1 MLSWLWLLVIFLPL
15 IWLERLIHRR
25 LQGVWLLLFR
35 DPDMAMI
42 LYSIIMLPGV
52 ALHEF
57 SHWVMATIL
66 MTRTGRFS
74 IFPQRLPDGTLRL
87 GFVETQRTDIFR
99 EALIGAAPLIA
110 GTLVILAIS
119 FGPLNVALMSE
130 ALAMGDLG
138 GVIEGLVA
146 VTRVPDAWLWLY
158 LLFAVSNSMM
168 PSASDRRAWLPV
180 LAVLAVVL
188 AALAY
193 VDLFNV
199 FLNLTIGP
207 LDAVIRAL
215 ASAFTITVIL
225 DLFCVPPLLVLERGL
240 SRLTGLKV
248 EY

>member
-1 MLSWLWLLVIFLPL
+1 MLSWLWLLVILVPL
-15 IWLERLIHRR
+15 IVLERLIHRH

-57 SHWVMATIL
+57 SHWAMATIL

-87 GFVETQRTDIFR
+87 GFVETQKTDMFR

-110 GTLVILAIS
+110 GTLVIWAIS
-119 FGPLNVALMSE
+119 FGPLNVTPMSE
-130 ALAMGDLG
+130 ALAVGDLG
-138 GVIEGLVA
+138 GVLEGLLA

-158 LLFAVSNSMM
+158 LLFAVSNSML

-180 LAVLAVVL
+180 LAVVAIVVGVL
-188 AALAY
+188 VYAG
-193 VDLFNV
+193 FSNV
-199 FLNLTIGP
+199 LLNVATGP
-207 LDAVIRAL
+207 LDTAIRAL

-225 DLFCVPPLLVLERGL
+225 DVFCLPPLLILERGL

>member
-1 MLSWLWLLVIFLPL
+1 MLSWLWLLVILVPL
-15 IWLERLIHRR
+15 IVLERLIHRH

-57 SHWVMATIL
+57 SHWAMATIL

-87 GFVETQRTDIFR
+87 GFVETQRTDMFR
-99 EALIGAAPLIA
+99 EAVIGAAPLMV

-119 FGPLNVALMSE
+119 FGPLNVAAMSE
-130 ALAMGDLG
+130 ALAVGDLG
-138 GVIEGLVA
+138 GVLEGLVA
-146 VTRVPDAWLWLY
+146 VTQVPDAWLWLY
-158 LLFAVSNSMM
+158 LLFAVSNSML
-168 PSASDRRAWLPV
+168 PSTSDRRAWLPV
-180 LAVLAVVL
+180 LAVVAVVVG
-188 AALAY
+188 ALVYAG
-193 VDLFNV
+193 FSNV
-199 FLNLTIGP
+199 LLNVATGP
-207 LDAVIRAL
+207 LDAVIRSL
-215 ASAFTITVIL
+215 ASAFTITVVL
-225 DLFCVPPLLVLERGL
+225 DVFCLPPLLVLERGL

>member
-1 MLSWLWLLVIFLPL
+1 
-15 IWLERLIHRR
+15 
-25 LQGVWLLLFR
+25 
-35 DPDMAMI
+35 MAMI

-57 SHWVMATIL
+57 SHWAMATIL

-87 GFVETQRTDIFR
+87 GYVETERTDMFR
-99 EALIGAAPLIA
+99 EALIGAAPLIVA
-110 GTLVILAIS
+110 TLVILAIA
-119 FGPLNVALMSE
+119 FGPLNVAPMST
-130 ALAMGDLG
+130 ALAVGDLG
-138 GVIEGLVA
+138 GVLEGLVA

-180 LAVLAVVL
+180 LAVVAIVVGVL
-188 AALAY
+188 VYAGFSSVL
-193 VDLFNV
+193 LNV
-199 FLNLTIGP
+199 ATGP
-207 LDAVIRAL
+207 LEAVIRAL

-225 DLFCVPPLLVLERGL
+225 DVFCLPPLLLLERGL

>member
-1 MLSWLWLLVIFLPL
+1 MLSWLWLLVILVPL
-15 IWLERLIHRR
+15 ILLERLIHRH

-57 SHWVMATIL
+57 SHWAMATIL

-87 GFVETQRTDIFR
+87 GFVETQKTDIFR
-99 EALIGAAPLIA
+99 EALIGAAPLIV

-119 FGPLNVALMSE
+119 FGPLNVAAMGE
-130 ALAMGDLG
+130 ALAVGDLG
-138 GVIEGLVA
+138 GVLEGLVA
-146 VTRVPDAWLWLY
+146 VTRMPDAWLWLY
-158 LLFAVSNSMM
+158 LLFVVSNSML
-168 PSASDRRAWLPV
+168 PSASDRRTWLPV
-180 LAVLAVVL
+180 LAVVAIAVGLLVYAGFSSVL
-188 AALAY
+188 L
-193 VDLFNV
+193 NV
-199 FLNLTIGP
+199 ATGP
-207 LDAVIRAL
+207 LDATIRSL

-225 DLFCVPPLLVLERGL
+225 DVFCLPPLLILERGL

>member
-1 MLSWLWLLVIFLPL
+1 MLSWLWLLVILVPL
-15 IWLERLIHRR
+15 ILLERLIHRH

-42 LYSIIMLPGV
+42 LYAIIMLPGV

-57 SHWVMATIL
+57 SHWAMATLL

-87 GFVETQRTDIFR
+87 GFVETQRTDMFR

-119 FGPLNVALMSE
+119 FGPLNVTPMSE

-138 GVIEGLVA
+138 GVIEGLAA

-158 LLFAVSNSMM
+158 LLFAVSNSML

-180 LAVLAVVL
+180 LAVVIVAVGALVYVGFSNVL
-188 AALAY
+188 L
-193 VDLFNV
+193 NV
-199 FLNLTIGP
+199 ATGP

>member
-1 MLSWLWLLVIFLPL
+1 MLSWLWLLVILVPL
-15 IWLERLIHRR
+15 IVLERLIHRH

-57 SHWVMATIL
+57 SHWAMATIL

-87 GFVETQRTDIFR
+87 GFVETQKTDMFR
-99 EALIGAAPLIA
+99 EALIGAAPLIV

-119 FGPLNVALMSE
+119 FGPLNVAPMSE
-130 ALAMGDLG
+130 ALAKGDLG
-138 GVIEGLVA
+138 GVLEGLVA
-146 VTRVPDAWLWLY
+146 VSRVPDAWLWLY
-158 LLFAVSNSMM
+158 LLFAVSNSML

-180 LAVLAVVL
+180 LAVVAIVVGVL
-188 AALAY
+188 VYAG
-193 VDLFNV
+193 FSNV
-199 FLNLTIGP
+199 LLNVANGP
-207 LDAVIRAL
+207 LDTAIRAL

-225 DLFCVPPLLVLERGL
+225 DVFCLPPLLILERGL

>member
-1 MLSWLWLLVIFLPL
+1 
-15 IWLERLIHRR
+15 
-25 LQGVWLLLFR
+25 
-35 DPDMAMI
+35 MAMI

-57 SHWVMATIL
+57 SHWAMATIL

-87 GFVETQRTDIFR
+87 GFVETQKTDIFR
-99 EALIGAAPLIA
+99 EALIGAAPLIV

-119 FGPLNVALMSE
+119 FGPLNVAAMSD
-130 ALAMGDLG
+130 ALAVGDLG
-138 GVIEGLVA
+138 GVLEGLVA

-158 LLFAVSNSMM
+158 LLFAVSNSML

-180 LAVLAVVL
+180 LAVMAIVAGVL
-188 AALAY
+188 VYAGFSSVL
-193 VDLFNV
+193 LNV
-199 FLNLTIGP
+199 ATGP
-207 LDAVIRAL
+207 LEAAIRAL

-225 DLFCVPPLLVLERGL
+225 DVFCLPPLLILERGL